1 LTLLVLPVLTDIV
14 TIDRLPTED
23 VAMEA
28 IRWFDEIGLAD
39 VALVGGK
46 GANLGELRTAGLP
59 IPPGFVVTAPWQS
72 AAPTIS
78 PRHRLHGHH
87 GRS

>member
-1 LTLLVLPVLTDIV
+1 
-14 TIDRLPTED
+14 
-23 VAMEA
+23 MEA

-59 IPPGFVVTAPWQS
+59 IPPASW
-72 AAPTIS
+72 
-78 PRHRLHGHH
+78 
-87 GRS
+87 